1 MLLSLNVTVSCIILT
16 LYGANCRLYFTR
28 VKLGNPAKE
37 FYVQIDTGS
46 DILWVACSPCDGCPT
61 SSGLN
66 VRPLDSITYF
76 KIISVS

>member
-1 MLLSLNVTVSCIILT
+1 MGLCGMKFTIGSVKILL
-16 LYGANCRLYFTR
+16 RLYFTR

-66 VRPLDSITYF
+66 VRPLDS
-76 KIISVS
+76 